1 MSFPRKARTFPP
13 VMDTILSENSSALC
27 TGTLAFTETL
37 SENSHSGRPARMS
50 ENFGWKALNEA

>member
-13 VMDTILSENSSALC
+13 VMDTILSENLC